1 MKVNVLYFAAARES
15 AGTKAEELD
24 LPAGATAADALAAAC
39 AAHPRLS
46 AIAGKLRLAVD
57 QQFAPGSLPLREGA
71 EVALIPPV
79 AGGAGDRRPGSR
91 GRP

>member
-15 AGTKAEELD
+15 AGTKAEQLE

-39 AAHPRLS
+39 AVHPRLS
-46 AIAGKLRLAVD
+46 ALAGKLRLAVD
-57 QQFAPGSLPLREGA
+57 QQFAEGSLPLREGA

-79 AGGAGDRRPGSR
+79 AGGAGARRAGSR
-91 GRP
+91 GGP